1 MLKKNQ
7 KTHSSHYLLNNYY
20 VPGTVLITIKI
31 HLENIYK
38 TSFQQG
44 QTKLSPQF
52 LILIPGLPIGKRIM
66 MLLLLLPSLSECD
79 AEMHELHK
87 LF

>member
-1 MLKKNQ
+1 M
-7 KTHSSHYLLNNYY
+7 
-20 VPGTVLITIKI
+20 PGTVLITIKI

-79 AEMHELHK
+79 VEMHENYTNYFI
-87 LF
+87 LFILFFCLFF